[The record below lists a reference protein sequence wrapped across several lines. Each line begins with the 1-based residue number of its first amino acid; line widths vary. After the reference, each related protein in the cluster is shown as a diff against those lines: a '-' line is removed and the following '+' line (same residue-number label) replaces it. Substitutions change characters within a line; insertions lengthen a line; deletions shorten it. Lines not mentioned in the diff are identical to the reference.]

1 MERYSYPSTG
11 LDHLDEMLGRLQYG
25 DNVVWQVDD
34 ISHYQELV
42 VPYVRRAI
50 QEHRKIIYIRFAQH
64 APLLGPQPGLTLIEL
79 DADNGFE
86 AFSTQVHQVISQQG
100 KGAFYVFD
108 SLSDLLTT
116 WATDLMVGNF
126 FTVTCPYLYELDTIA
141 YFALL
146 RSRHSFQTVA
156 RIRGT
161 TQLLLDVYNLEGTR
175 YIHPL
180 KVWNRHSHT
189 MFLPH
194 RDDQDQ
200 FTPVTDSVDAAR
212 LFSYISDIARSRTR
226 RKLDYWDQLFLNA
239 ENLVDR
245 ASDDPTYHADI
256 PEYNQAIDT
265 ICRIMVGREERM
277 LELLKSHFSLRD
289 LLNIKARLIGTGYI
303 GGKAVG
309 MLLSR
314 KILCEDTSFDWSRHL
329 EKHDSFYIGSDIFHT
344 YVVQNGLWKLRME
357 QKTKDGYFEK
367 SEALAQ
373 GLLKGRFTNEIREQ
387 FQEMIEYFGQSPI
400 IVRSSSLLEDSFG
413 NAFAGKYE
421 SLFLVNQGS
430 PEERYERFE
439 EAVRTI
445 YASTMSEDALTYRLR
460 RGLDQLDEQMAL
472 LVQRVS
478 GTHHGTC
485 FFPDV
490 AGVGVSYNTFVWNKE
505 LDPKAGMLRVVAGLG
520 TRAVDRADDD
530 YPRLIAL
537 DSPFLRPHLSL
548 ENQRQFSQRYVDVL
562 NIAHN
567 QYETLSIQQHLA
579 QHPEWDIDLLVT
591 EDLEANARM
600 KQLGLNGGRQVIL
613 TFDPLLEKT
622 DFVAVMR
629 RLLETLDRVYDYPVD
644 IEFTV
649 NFPADSLPQINLLQ
663 CRPLQATGIGRTTRL
678 PEHLA
683 PQRILFETQGG
694 FMGGS
699 VSQMVNKVIYVDPS
713 AYIQLSQQ
721 EKHEVARLIG
731 KLNRQF
737 CDKKIES
744 TMLMGPG
751 RWGTSTPS
759 LGVPV
764 RFSEINQMSILCEIS
779 YPGGNLMPELSYGSH
794 FFMDLVEEQ
803 IFYIALFCEKSE
815 VTFQESLLHRRK
827 NLLLQIL
834 PEAAKYSQT
843 IFVYEIQD
851 QNLQLVADIFSQ
863 KLVCY
868 FESLNSKNSVKP

>member
-1 MERYSYPSTG
+1 MERFPYPSTG
-11 LDHLDEMLGRLQYG
+11 LDHLDEMLTRLQYG

-34 ISHYQELV
+34 IAHYKELV
-42 VPYVRRAI
+42 VPYAERAI
-50 QEHRKIIYIRFAQH
+50 AEHRKIVYIRFAQH
-64 APLLGPQPGLTLIEL
+64 EALLEPRDGLTIVEL
-79 DADNGFE
+79 DADTGFE
-86 AFSTQVHQVISQQG
+86 TFSTQVHQIISQQG

-126 FTVTCPYLYELDTIA
+126 FTVTCPYLYELDTLA
-141 YFALL
+141 YFALI
-146 RSRHSFQTVA
+146 RDRHSFQTVA

-161 TQLLLDVYNLEGTR
+161 TQLLLDVYHLEGMR
-175 YIHPL
+175 YVHPL

-194 RDDQDQ
+194 RDDQTQ

-245 ASDDPTYHADI
+245 YSGSSEYDQAV

-289 LLNIKARLIGTGYI
+289 LLDIKARLIGTGYI

-309 MLLSR
+309 MLLAR
-314 KILCEDTSFDWSRHL
+314 KILCEDDSFDWPGHL
-329 EKHDSFYIGSDIFHT
+329 EQHDSFYVGSDIFHS
-344 YVVQNGLWKLRME
+344 YIVQNGLWKLRME
-357 QKTKDGYFEK
+357 QKTPEGYFSK
-367 SEALAQ
+367 SKTLAE
-373 GLLKGRFTNEIREQ
+373 GLLKGRFSNEIREQ

-421 SLFLVNQGS
+421 SLFLANQGS
-430 PEERYERFE
+430 PEERYEKFE
-439 EAVRTI
+439 EAVRQI
-445 YASTMSEDALTYRLR
+445 YASTMSHDALTYRLQ

-478 GTHHGTC
+478 GAHHGKY
-485 FFPDV
+485 FFPDM
-490 AGVGVSYNTFVWNKE
+490 AGVGISYNTFVWNKD

-520 TRAVDRADDD
+520 TRAVDRTEDD

-537 DSPFLRPHLSL
+537 DAPFMRPHLSKDN
-548 ENQRQFSQRYVDVL
+548 ERHFSQHYIDML
-562 NIAHN
+562 NIEDN
-567 QYETLSIQQHLA
+567 QYETLSVKQYLA
-579 QHPEWDIDLLVT
+579 HDPAWNIDLLVT
-591 EDLEANARM
+591 EDQDAIIRA
-600 KQLGLNGGRQVIL
+600 KQLGLDCGRQVIL

-622 DFVAVMR
+622 EFVPLMQ
-629 RLLETLDRVYDYPVD
+629 RLLETLGRIYDYPVD

-649 NFPADSLPQINLLQ
+649 NFSDDAAPQINLLQ
-663 CRPLQATGIGRTTRL
+663 CRPLQASGIRQKVSL
-678 PEHLA
+678 PEQLIPERTLIRTH
-683 PQRILFETQGG
+683 GS

-699 VSQMVNKVIYVDPS
+699 ISQAVNKVIYVEPS

-721 EKHEVARLIG
+721 EKHEVARMIG
-731 KLNRQF
+731 KLNDQF
-737 CDKKIES
+737 CNKK
-744 TMLMGPG
+744 TDFTVLMGPG

-764 RFSEINQMSILCEIS
+764 RFSEINQMAALCEIS

-794 FFMDLVEEQ
+794 FFMDLIEGQ
-803 IFYIALFCEKSE
+803 TYYIALFCEKSD
-815 VTFQESLLHRRK
+815 VVFRV
-827 NLLLQIL
+827 NLLQSRRNILTEIL
-834 PEAAKYSQT
+834 PEAEKYNRA
-843 IFVYEIQD
+843 IFVYEIKD
-851 QNLQLVADIFSQ
+851 GTLMLEADVFSQ

-868 FESLNSKNSVKP
+868 FDPSRSKKS

>member
-1 MERYSYPSTG
+1 MERFPYPSTG
-11 LDHLDEMLGRLQYG
+11 LDHLDKLLTRLQYG

-34 ISHYQELV
+34 IAHYKELV
-42 VPYVRRAI
+42 VPYVNRAI
-50 QEHRKIIYIRFAQH
+50 VEHRKVIYIRFAQH
-64 APLLGPQPGLTLIEL
+64 TPLLEPQRGLTIVEL
-79 DADNGFE
+79 DADTGFE
-86 AFSTQVHQVISQQG
+86 TFSTQVHQVISQQG

-126 FTVTCPYLYELDTIA
+126 FSVTCPFLYELDTLA

-146 RSRHSFQTVA
+146 RDRHSFQTVA

-161 TQLLLDVYNLEGTR
+161 TQLLLDVYHLEGTR

-194 RDDQDQ
+194 RDDQNQ
-200 FTPVTDSVDAAR
+200 FTPVINSVDSAR

-239 ENLVDR
+239 ENLEDR
-245 ASDDPTYHADI
+245 YSDSSEYTQAT
-256 PEYNQAIDT
+256 PEYSQTIDT

-289 LLNIKARLIGTGYI
+289 LLDIKARLIGTGYI

-309 MLLSR
+309 MLLAR
-314 KILCEDTSFDWSRHL
+314 KILCADASFDWVRHL
-329 EKHDSFYIGSDIFHT
+329 EQHDSFYVGSDIFHT

-357 QKTKDGYFEK
+357 QKTPDGYFSK
-367 SEALAQ
+367 SETLAQ
-373 GLLKGRFTNEIREQ
+373 GLLKGRFSNEIREQ
-387 FQEMIEYFGQSPI
+387 FQEMMEYFGQSPI

-430 PEERYERFE
+430 PEERYEKFE
-439 EAVRTI
+439 AAVRQV
-445 YASTMSEDALTYRLR
+445 YASTMSRDALTYRLQ
-460 RGLDQLDEQMAL
+460 RGLDQMDEQMAL

-478 GTHHGTC
+478 GTHHDKY

-490 AGVGVSYNTFVWNKE
+490 AGVGISYNTFVWNKE

-520 TRAVDRADDD
+520 TRAVDRTDDD

-537 DSPFLRPHLSL
+537 DAPFMRPHLSKGN
-548 ENQRQFSQRYVDVL
+548 ERQFSQHYMDIL
-562 NIAHN
+562 NIEDN
-567 QYETLSIQQHLA
+567 RYETLSIRQYLA
-579 QHPEWDIDLLVT
+579 HDSDWNVDLLAT
-591 EDLEANARM
+591 EDQDAVMRM
-600 KQLGLNGGRQVIL
+600 KQLGLDFGRQVIF

-622 DFVAVMR
+622 EFVAVMR
-629 RLLETLDRVYDYPVD
+629 RLLGTLGQVYDYPVD
-644 IEFTV
+644 IEFTI
-649 NFPADSLPQINLLQ
+649 NFSDGLTPQINLLQ
-663 CRPLQATGIGRTTRL
+663 CRPLQASGVGRKVSL
-678 PEHLA
+678 PEELL
-683 PQRILFETQGG
+683 PERTLIQTQGS

-699 VSQMVNKVIYVDPS
+699 ISQAVNKVIYVDPS

-721 EKHEVARLIG
+721 EKYEVARFIG
-731 KLNRQF
+731 KLNNQF
-737 CDKKIES
+737 CNKKTDF

-764 RFSEINQMSILCEIS
+764 RFSEINQMAALCEIS

-794 FFMDLVEEQ
+794 FFMDLVEGQ
-803 IFYIALFCEKSE
+803 TYYIALFCEKSDI
-815 VTFQESLLHRRK
+815 VFQTG
-827 NLLLQIL
+827 LLLRRANMLTQIL
-834 PEAAKYSQT
+834 PEAEKYSDAV
-843 IFVYEIQD
+843 FVYEIKD
-851 QNLQLVADIFSQ
+851 DILMLEADVFSQ

-868 FESLNSKNSVKP
+868 FNPVRSERS

>member
-1 MERYSYPSTG
+1 MERFPYPSTG
-11 LDHLDEMLGRLQYG
+11 LDHLDKLLTRLQYG

-34 ISHYQELV
+34 IAHYKELV
-42 VPYVRRAI
+42 VPYVNRAI
-50 QEHRKIIYIRFAQH
+50 VEHRKVIYIRFAQH
-64 APLLGPQPGLTLIEL
+64 TPLLEPQRGLTIVEL
-79 DADNGFE
+79 DADTGFE
-86 AFSTQVHQVISQQG
+86 TFSTQVHQVISQQG

-126 FTVTCPYLYELDTIA
+126 FSVTCPFLYELDTLA

-146 RSRHSFQTVA
+146 RDRHSFQTVA

-161 TQLLLDVYNLEGTR
+161 TQLLLDVYHLEGTR

-194 RDDQDQ
+194 RDDQNQ
-200 FTPVTDSVDAAR
+200 FTPVINSVDSAR

-239 ENLVDR
+239 ENLEDR
-245 ASDDPTYHADI
+245 YSDSSEYTQAI
-256 PEYNQAIDT
+256 PEYSQAIDT

-289 LLNIKARLIGTGYI
+289 LLDIKARLIGTGYI

-309 MLLSR
+309 MLLAR
-314 KILCEDTSFDWSRHL
+314 KILCADASFDWLRHL
-329 EKHDSFYIGSDIFHT
+329 EQHDSFYVGSDIFHT

-357 QKTKDGYFEK
+357 QKTPDGYFSK
-367 SEALAQ
+367 SETLAQ
-373 GLLKGRFTNEIREQ
+373 GLLKGRFSNEIREQ
-387 FQEMIEYFGQSPI
+387 FQEMMEYFGQSPI

-430 PEERYERFE
+430 PEERYEKFE
-439 EAVRTI
+439 AAVRQV
-445 YASTMSEDALTYRLR
+445 YASTMSRDALTYRLQ
-460 RGLDQLDEQMAL
+460 RGLDQMDEQMAL

-478 GTHHGTC
+478 GTHHDKY

-490 AGVGVSYNTFVWNKE
+490 AGVGISYNTFVWNKE

-520 TRAVDRADDD
+520 TRAVDRTDDD

-537 DSPFLRPHLSL
+537 DAPFMRPHLSKSN
-548 ENQRQFSQRYVDVL
+548 ERQFSQHYMDIL
-562 NIAHN
+562 NIEDN
-567 QYETLSIQQHLA
+567 RYETLSIRQYLA
-579 QHPEWDIDLLVT
+579 HDSDWNVDLLVT
-591 EDLEANARM
+591 EDQDAVMRM
-600 KQLGLNGGRQVIL
+600 KQLGLDFGRQVIF

-622 DFVAVMR
+622 EFVAVMR
-629 RLLETLDRVYDYPVD
+629 RLLGTLGQVYDYPVD
-644 IEFTV
+644 IEFTI
-649 NFPADSLPQINLLQ
+649 NFSDGLTPQINLLQ
-663 CRPLQATGIGRTTRL
+663 CRPLQASGVGRKVSL
-678 PEHLA
+678 PEELL
-683 PQRILFETQGG
+683 PERTLIQTQGS

-699 VSQMVNKVIYVDPS
+699 ISQAVNKVIYVDPS

-721 EKHEVARLIG
+721 EKYEVARFIG
-731 KLNRQF
+731 KLNNQF
-737 CDKKIES
+737 CNKKTDF

-764 RFSEINQMSILCEIS
+764 RFSEINQMAALCEIS

-794 FFMDLVEEQ
+794 FFMDLVEGQ
-803 IFYIALFCEKSE
+803 TYYIALFCEKSDI
-815 VTFQESLLHRRK
+815 VFQTG
-827 NLLLQIL
+827 LLLRRANMLTQIL
-834 PEAAKYSQT
+834 PEAEKYSDAV
-843 IFVYEIQD
+843 FVYEIKD
-851 QNLQLVADIFSQ
+851 DILMLEADVFSQ

-868 FESLNSKNSVKP
+868 FNPVRSERS